1 MTVFLIVV
9 LSLCAC
15 TSVPKG
21 CTIEGTVKDKSY
33 EGKQVY
39 LRHAL
44 TPETYNST
52 IVKNGT
58 FRFTLGETSPEVSL
72 LVLKAS
78 SDDLFPVTL
87 PVVTE
92 KGVVKVVL
100 GELVLTSG
108 TDLNDRLQDFLL
120 AVDRFGDE
128 MAGKGES
135 HGKIK
140 KDFSVLLE
148 SSILQNKD
156 NEVGVYIF
164 RSYGSRLSPEQK
176 AHIAERAGEWFRK
189 RLDMSQLSNYY
200 IWNAHYNVASSPI
213 ACNMWQGTCT
223 ARIPGYGGQ
232 IDVNISYMG

>member
-21 CTIEGTVKDKSY
+21 CTIEGTVKDKNY

-44 TPETYNST
+44 TPETYDST

>member
-44 TPETYNST
+44 TPETYDST

-140 KDFSVLLE
+140 KRFLRFAG
-148 SSILQNKD
+148 ILH
-156 NEVGVYIF
+156 
-164 RSYGSRLSPEQK
+164 SPEQGQRSGSLYLPQLRL
-176 AHIAERAGEWFRK
+176 ASVPRTESTYRRAG
-189 RLDMSQLSNYY
+189 
-200 IWNAHYNVASSPI
+200 
-213 ACNMWQGTCT
+213 G
-223 ARIPGYGGQ
+223 
-232 IDVNISYMG
+232 

>member
-1 MTVFLIVV
+1 MLVLTV
-9 LSLCAC
+9 CAC

-21 CTIEGTVKDKSY
+21 CTIEGTVKDKNY

-44 TPETYNST
+44 TPETYDST

-140 KDFSVLLE
+140 RISPFCWNPPFSRTRTTKWE
-148 SSILQNKD
+148 SI
-156 NEVGVYIF
+156 
-164 RSYGSRLSPEQK
+164 
-176 AHIAERAGEWFRK
+176 
-189 RLDMSQLSNYY
+189 
-200 IWNAHYNVASSPI
+200 SS
-213 ACNMWQGTCT
+213 AAT
-223 ARIPGYGGQ
+223 ARVCPPNRKHISQSGRVNGSASGWMKQ
-232 IDVNISYMG
+232 ITN

>member
-44 TPETYNST
+44 TPETYDST

-176 AHIAERAGEWFRK
+176 AHISERAGEWFRK

>member
-1 MTVFLIVV
+1 MRKMRKRTCFLPQAGVLLMLVLTV
-9 LSLCAC
+9 CAC

-21 CTIEGTVKDKSY
+21 CTIEGTVKDKNY

-44 TPETYNST
+44 TPETYDST

-120 AVDRFGDE
+120 AVRPGSVTRWP
-128 MAGKGES
+128 GKGKAT
-135 HGKIK
+135 GKQK
-140 KDFSVLLE
+140 GFLRFAG
-148 SSILQNKD
+148 ILH
-156 NEVGVYIF
+156 
-164 RSYGSRLSPEQK
+164 SPEQGQRSGSLYLPQLRL
-176 AHIAERAGEWFRK
+176 ASVPRTESTYRRAG
-189 RLDMSQLSNYY
+189 
-200 IWNAHYNVASSPI
+200 
-213 ACNMWQGTCT
+213 G
-223 ARIPGYGGQ
+223 
-232 IDVNISYMG
+232 

>member
-1 MTVFLIVV
+1 MLVLTV
-9 LSLCAC
+9 CAC

-44 TPETYNST
+44 TPETYDST

-120 AVDRFGDE
+120 AVRPGSVTRWP
-128 MAGKGES
+128 GKGKATGKSKRISPFCWNPPFSRTRTTKWES
-135 HGKIK
+135 I
-140 KDFSVLLE
+140 
-148 SSILQNKD
+148 SS
-156 NEVGVYIF
+156 
-164 RSYGSRLSPEQK
+164 
-176 AHIAERAGEWFRK
+176 AA
-189 RLDMSQLSNYY
+189 
-200 IWNAHYNVASSPI
+200 
-213 ACNMWQGTCT
+213 T
-223 ARIPGYGGQ
+223 ARVCPPNRKHISQSGRVNGSASGWMKQ
-232 IDVNISYMG
+232 ITN

>member
-1 MTVFLIVV
+1 M
-9 LSLCAC
+9 
-15 TSVPKG
+15 
-21 CTIEGTVKDKSY
+21 
-33 EGKQVY
+33 
-39 LRHAL
+39 
-44 TPETYNST
+44 
-52 IVKNGT
+52 
-58 FRFTLGETSPEVSL
+58 
-72 LVLKAS
+72 LKAS

-189 RLDMSQLSNYY
+189 RLDETNNQLK
-200 IWNAHYNVASSPI
+200 
-213 ACNMWQGTCT
+213 Q
-223 ARIPGYGGQ
+223 
-232 IDVNISYMG
+232 

>member
-1 MTVFLIVV
+1 MRKRTCFLPQAGALLMLVLTV
-9 LSLCAC
+9 CAC
-15 TSVPKG
+15 TSAPKG
-21 CTIEGTVKDKSY
+21 CTIEGKVRDGSY

-39 LRHAL
+39 LQHTL
-44 TPETYNST
+44 TRETYDST
-52 IVKNGT
+52 AVKDGA

-140 KDFSVLLE
+140 KDFSGRTDCCRQVLQSLCGCPSGCQRLEGKGRKRQQARRGVLLWCGHRGRPVQHE
-148 SSILQNKD
+148 QPVLRKQSRTFLQCTPYC
-156 NEVGVYIF
+156 G
-164 RSYGSRLSPEQK
+164 GRLQPD
-176 AHIAERAGEWFRK
+176 
-189 RLDMSQLSNYY
+189 L
-200 IWNAHYNVASSPI
+200 
-213 ACNMWQGTCT
+213 
-223 ARIPGYGGQ
+223 
-232 IDVNISYMG
+232 

>member
-1 MTVFLIVV
+1 MTAFLIVV

-44 TPETYNST
+44 TPETYDST

>member
-1 MTVFLIVV
+1 MFSSANDRFSDSRPVIMCVYFC
-9 LSLCAC
+9 SQRMHHRRDG
-15 TSVPKG
+15 KG
-21 CTIEGTVKDKSY
+21 QKLR
-33 EGKQVY
+33 GKQVY

-44 TPETYNST
+44 TPETYDST

-135 HGKIK
+135 HSCH
-140 KDFSVLLE
+140 DSVQLPVIPLEYVRDLLFHPDSHKRVRKPARQ
-148 SSILQNKD
+148 SSH
-156 NEVGVYIF
+156 
-164 RSYGSRLSPEQK
+164 R
-176 AHIAERAGEWFRK
+176 
-189 RLDMSQLSNYY
+189 
-200 IWNAHYNVASSPI
+200 
-213 ACNMWQGTCT
+213 
-223 ARIPGYGGQ
+223 
-232 IDVNISYMG
+232 

>member
-1 MTVFLIVV
+1 MRKRTCFLPQAGVLLMLVLTV
-9 LSLCAC
+9 CAC

-44 TPETYNST
+44 TPETYDST

-140 KDFSVLLE
+140 KDLLRFAG
-148 SSILQNKD
+148 ILH
-156 NEVGVYIF
+156 
-164 RSYGSRLSPEQK
+164 SPEQGQRSGSLYLPQLRL
-176 AHIAERAGEWFRK
+176 ASVPRTESTYRRAG
-189 RLDMSQLSNYY
+189 
-200 IWNAHYNVASSPI
+200 
-213 ACNMWQGTCT
+213 G
-223 ARIPGYGGQ
+223 
-232 IDVNISYMG
+232 

>member
-128 MAGKGES
+128 MAGKGEAT
-135 HGKIK
+135 GKSK
-140 KDFSVLLE
+140 GFLRFAG
-148 SSILQNKD
+148 ILH
-156 NEVGVYIF
+156 
-164 RSYGSRLSPEQK
+164 SPEQGQRSGSLYLPQLRL
-176 AHIAERAGEWFRK
+176 ASVPRTESTYRRAG
-189 RLDMSQLSNYY
+189 
-200 IWNAHYNVASSPI
+200 
-213 ACNMWQGTCT
+213 G
-223 ARIPGYGGQ
+223 
-232 IDVNISYMG
+232 

>member
-1 MTVFLIVV
+1 MFSSTNDRFSDSRPVIMCVYFC
-9 LSLCAC
+9 SQRMHHRRDG
-15 TSVPKG
+15 KG
-21 CTIEGTVKDKSY
+21 QK
-33 EGKQVY
+33 
-39 LRHAL
+39 LRGEAGL
-44 TPETYNST
+44 PAPRTDSETYDST

-128 MAGKGES
+128 MAGKGKAT
-135 HGKIK
+135 GKSK

-156 NEVGVYIF
+156 NEVGSLYLPQL
-164 RSYGSRLSPEQK
+164 RLASVPRTESTYR
-176 AHIAERAGEWFRK
+176 RAG
-189 RLDMSQLSNYY
+189 
-200 IWNAHYNVASSPI
+200 
-213 ACNMWQGTCT
+213 G
-223 ARIPGYGGQ
+223 
-232 IDVNISYMG
+232 

>member
-21 CTIEGTVKDKSY
+21 CTIEGTEKDKNY

-44 TPETYNST
+44 TPETYDST

>member
-1 MTVFLIVV
+1 MTAFLIVV

-44 TPETYNST
+44 TPETYDST

-120 AVDRFGDE
+120 AVDRFSDE
-128 MAGKGES
+128 MSKKGEN

-140 KDFSVLLE
+140 KDFSNLLE

-164 RSYGSRLSPEQK
+164 RSYGSRLSPRTESTYR
-176 AHIAERAGEWFRK
+176 RAG
-189 RLDMSQLSNYY
+189 
-200 IWNAHYNVASSPI
+200 
-213 ACNMWQGTCT
+213 G
-223 ARIPGYGGQ
+223 
-232 IDVNISYMG
+232 

>member
-44 TPETYNST
+44 TPETYDST

-58 FRFTLGETSPEVSL
+58 FRFTLGETSPEVFL

>member
-1 MTVFLIVV
+1 MTAFLIVV

-44 TPETYNST
+44 TPETYDST

-120 AVDRFGDE
+120 AVDRFSDE
-128 MAGKGES
+128 MSKKGEN

>member
-72 LVLKAS
+72 LVLKRAS
-78 SDDLFPVTL
+78 
-87 PVVTE
+87 
-92 KGVVKVVL
+92 K
-100 GELVLTSG
+100 ELL
-108 TDLNDRLQDFLL
+108 
-120 AVDRFGDE
+120 
-128 MAGKGES
+128 
-135 HGKIK
+135 I
-140 KDFSVLLE
+140 
-148 SSILQNKD
+148 
-156 NEVGVYIF
+156 
-164 RSYGSRLSPEQK
+164 
-176 AHIAERAGEWFRK
+176 
-189 RLDMSQLSNYY
+189 
-200 IWNAHYNVASSPI
+200 
-213 ACNMWQGTCT
+213 
-223 ARIPGYGGQ
+223 
-232 IDVNISYMG
+232 

>member
-1 MTVFLIVV
+1 MRKRTCFLPQAGV
-9 LSLCAC
+9 LLMLVLTLCAC

-44 TPETYNST
+44 TPETYDST

-120 AVDRFGDE
+120 AVERFGDG

-189 RLDMSQLSNYY
+189 RLDETNNQLK
-200 IWNAHYNVASSPI
+200 
-213 ACNMWQGTCT
+213 Q
-223 ARIPGYGGQ
+223 
-232 IDVNISYMG
+232 

>member
-1 MTVFLIVV
+1 MLVLTV
-9 LSLCAC
+9 CAC

-21 CTIEGTVKDKSY
+21 CTIEGTVKDKNY

-44 TPETYNST
+44 TPETYDST

-120 AVDRFGDE
+120 ARLTAIMRMYSNGEKRVATPCRSNSVPDE
-128 MAGKGES
+128 R
-135 HGKIK
+135 KI
-140 KDFSVLLE
+140 
-148 SSILQNKD
+148 Q
-156 NEVGVYIF
+156 GM
-164 RSYGSRLSPEQK
+164 K
-176 AHIAERAGEWFRK
+176 ARK
-189 RLDMSQLSNYY
+189 
-200 IWNAHYNVASSPI
+200 P
-213 ACNMWQGTCT
+213 
-223 ARIPGYGGQ
+223 
-232 IDVNISYMG
+232 

>member
-1 MTVFLIVV
+1 MLV
-9 LSLCAC
+9 LTLCAC

-44 TPETYNST
+44 TPETYDST

-58 FRFTLGETSPEVSL
+58 FRFTLGDTSP
-72 LVLKAS
+72 
-78 SDDLFPVTL
+78 DDLFPVTL

-189 RLDMSQLSNYY
+189 RLDETNNQLK
-200 IWNAHYNVASSPI
+200 
-213 ACNMWQGTCT
+213 Q
-223 ARIPGYGGQ
+223 
-232 IDVNISYMG
+232 